1 MTVESIEVDNF
12 AGMKHFKV
20 NFDPRITY
28 LVSENGKGK
37 STIGKSAFFFGLEG
51 IAEKGTHYKGRGSF
65 VGQWGNEAKTI
76 IKLRDDKGTYTVT
89 RAMNENKQTQFS
101 VVADDGRALDQ
112 KWLDGLFKSLMIA
125 PMDFAA
131 MKPKEQAME
140 LGINTSEFDEKISA
154 KKQEFTFI
162 NRELS
167 NFGEIVIPEKVERV
181 DVSELN
187 RQKNEALAFNQGQD
201 MCARVRVEAEGKV
214 DFWRQEKERF
224 EQLARDAEAKMAAYL
239 RSLEQLPTPKPH
251 KDTASFD
258 RMMEELDKQNQDA
271 VLYEQA
277 LEKSR
282 QKEAKAAELAEN
294 KLAQKELREQK
305 TQYLQSLDLPYAT
318 MTIDDDGG
326 LLMDGKPIA
335 EPYFSSGELWA
346 IIPRIIAK
354 LNTEFRYI
362 FVQHWNLMDK
372 KKQKNLVNDLLEL
385 GFQLCIEVVDET
397 ETGKVIVLT
406 EIDMK

>member
-1 MTVESIEVDNF
+1 MTVESTEIFNF
-12 AGMKHFKV
+12 AGLRHFKV

-37 STIGKSAFFFGLEG
+37 STIGKTAFFFGLEG

-65 VGQWGNEAKTI
+65 VGQWGDEAKTV

-89 RAMNENKQTQFS
+89 RAMNENKQTEFS
-101 VVADDGRALDQ
+101 VIADDGRALDQ

-125 PMDFAA
+125 PMDFAP
-131 MKPKEQAME
+131 MKPKEQARE
-140 LGINTSEFDEKISA
+140 LGIDTSEFDEKISA

-167 NFGEIVIPEKVERV
+167 NFGEIVIPPPCERV

-187 RQKNEALAFNQGQD
+187 RQKNEAIKFNQ
-201 MCARVRVEAEGKV
+201 E
-214 DFWRQEKERF
+214 QEDRKRALEDKNAQIVNIDYQIS
-224 EQLARDAEAKMAAYL
+224 E
-239 RSLEQLPTPKPH
+239 LEQKLQIARATKESRLQELAQLPQPEPL
-251 KDTASFD
+251 KDTTSFD
-258 RMMEELDKQNQDA
+258 KVMEGLDKQNQEA

-277 LEKSR
+277 IEKSR
-282 QKEAKAAELAEN
+282 QKEAKKEELEAN
-294 KLAQKELREQK
+294 KLAQKKLQEEK
-305 TQYLQSLDLPYAT
+305 TAYLQSLNLPFLT
-318 MTIDDDGG
+318 MTIDDEGG
-326 LLMDGKPIA
+326 LLMDGKPIS

-354 LNTEFRYI
+354 LNPEFRYVFI
-362 FVQHWNLMDK
+362 QGWNMMDK
-372 KKQKNLVNDLLEL
+372 KKQANLVSDLLEL

-397 ETGKVIVLT
+397 DTGGVVVLT
-406 EIDMK
+406 ETEMG

>member
-1 MTVESIEVDNF
+1 MTVEAAEIINF
-12 AGMKHFKV
+12 AGLQQFKV
-20 NFDPRITY
+20 NFDQRLTY
-28 LVSENGKGK
+28 LVGPNAAGK

-65 VGQWGNEAKTI
+65 VGQWGDEAKTI

-89 RAMNENKQTQFS
+89 RAMNDQKQTQFS

-140 LGINTSEFDEKISA
+140 LGIDTSEFDEKISA
-154 KKQEFTFI
+154 KKQDFTFI
-162 NRELS
+162 NRQLS
-167 NFGEIVIPEKVERV
+167 DFGEITVPPFCERV

-187 RQKNEALAFNQGQD
+187 RQKNEALAFNREQERKKWELAQKKEQID
-201 MCARVRVEAEGKV
+201 NLDTQIAELKQKLQIAMV
-214 DFWRQEKERF
+214 TRENRAKE
-224 EQLARDAEAKMAAYL
+224 L
-239 RSLEQLPTPKPH
+239 SQLPRPEPI
-251 KDTASFD
+251 KDTTTFD
-258 RMMEELDKQNQDA
+258 KVMEELDRQNQEA

-277 LEKSR
+277 VEKSR
-282 QKEAKAAELAEN
+282 QKEAKKQELEAN
-294 KLAQKELREQK
+294 KLEQKRLREEK
-305 TQYLQSLDLPYAT
+305 TAYLQSLGLPYDT

-346 IIPRIIAK
+346 IIPRIITK
-354 LNTEFRYI
+354 LNPTFRYVFI
-362 FVQHWNLMDK
+362 QGWNMMDK
-372 KKQKNLVNDLLEL
+372 TRQANLVNDLLGL

-397 ETGKVIVLT
+397 DTGGVIVLT
-406 EIDMK
+406 ENDMK